1 MTLPKNFNHWEHLQ
15 DIIRREHNKIVARYF
30 KDLGDINWEP
40 NITTSRAKLRTA
52 CTIQDK
58 DTAIQT
64 QIRLYLFYE
73 ILGYGK
79 KRLGNFYGIPAKD
92 FQESFATKPQ
102 VFLFFSQDKDSVP
115 EDLGPVTAEIS
126 FRLHDE
132 TSESINE
139 AKAKIIANGIK
150 RELISG
156 KKGIYFSKGK
166 NIYSYQDKSLGYWLQ
181 IYATSQNEA
190 EKVIKPVLGI
200 RNHVYDA
207 DKLRESLPKRASLNI
222 PRKTN
227 IVYGKKKKERRWRPT
242 ARVRFRSAYLHV
254 HGLDYNIPLI
264 DTTGHWFDA
273 LVKA

>member
-1 MTLPKNFNHWEHLQ
+1 M
-15 DIIRREHNKIVARYF
+15 
-30 KDLGDINWEP
+30 
-40 NITTSRAKLRTA
+40 
-52 CTIQDK
+52 
-58 DTAIQT
+58 
-64 QIRLYLFYE
+64 
-73 ILGYGK
+73 
-79 KRLGNFYGIPAKD
+79 
-92 FQESFATKPQ
+92 
-102 VFLFFSQDKDSVP
+102 
-115 EDLGPVTAEIS
+115 TAEIS

-207 DKLRESLPKRASLNI
+207 DKLRESLPQRASLNI